1 MAISAVKIDERVA
14 GVEVSEAELIVRLRD
29 GRRLAAPLE
38 WFPRLNAANA
48 AQRANWEIAAAG
60 LGIHWP
66 EIDEDIG
73 VAGLLRAAASE
84 AA

>member
-1 MAISAVKIDERVA
+1 MPISAVRIDERVA
-14 GVEVSEAELIVRLRD
+14 GVEVTDGELIVRLRD
-29 GRRLAAPLE
+29 GRRLAAPLD
-38 WFPRLNAANA
+38 WFPRLKAATP
-48 AQRANWEIAAAG
+48 AQRANWEEAAAG

-73 VAGLLRAAASE
+73 VAGLLRASAPE